1 MDAVDLAKKFYEIKY
16 DLLKPSEHD
25 RLLKGAQTENEQYF
39 YVELYNLA
47 LKFKQDE
54 VIKSGKF

>member
-1 MDAVDLAKKFYEIKY
+1 METVDLVKLLYESKY

-25 RLLKGAQTENEQYF
+25 RLIKGAKTENEQYF
-39 YVELYNLA
+39 YVEIYNLA

-54 VIKSGKF
+54 VIRSGKF